1 MIYATAVR
9 VFCTTKEDGL
19 AMQIYRLQLM
29 FTHILVTQEK

>member
-19 AMQIYRLQLM
+19 AMQIY
-29 FTHILVTQEK
+29 